1 MPLTPAQLAAHAI
14 RVKAPAI
21 ARAAVDALYDAR
33 PDLAQRYGDAGR
45 RHCAKDLGH
54 HLRFL
59 AAAVEMNEPRLFTD
73 YAAWA
78 ARVMVTHK
86 VALDDAL
93 ASFRCLL
100 ETAPP
105 AVPAQSADV
114 VRQIITT
121 GLRHV
126 ESHPPR
132 EPRRSRAAPGPFASA
147 AAQTPSRS

>member
-21 ARAAVDALYDAR
+21 ARAAVDALYNLR
-33 PDLAQRYGDAGR
+33 PDLALRYGDAGR
-45 RHCAKDLGH
+45 RHCAKDLAH

-59 AAAVEMNEPRLFTD
+59 AAAVEMNEPNLFTD

-86 VALDDAL
+86 VAAEDAV

-105 AVPAQSADV
+105 AVPAHSADQ
-114 VRQIITT
+114 VRQILTAA
-121 GLRHV
+121 LRHI

-132 EPRRSRAAPGPFASA
+132 EPRRPGVRPGVSAPA
-147 AAQTPSRS
+147 AAQTPSRF